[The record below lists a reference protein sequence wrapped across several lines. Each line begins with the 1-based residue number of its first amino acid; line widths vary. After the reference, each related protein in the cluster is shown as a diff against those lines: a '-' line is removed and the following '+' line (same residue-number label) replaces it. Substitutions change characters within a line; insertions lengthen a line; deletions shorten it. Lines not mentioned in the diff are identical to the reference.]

1 MSQGN
6 INHLL
11 ELWALSLMKHGSVGP
26 FDSYKDI
33 YDRIDAI
40 EEGNSCLSSQDLVIE
55 LNLIQG
61 TLHGNVSRHRLMKR
75 LTTQRRIGKNRN
87 TRSGTVT
94 QRWWLEICS
103 PTPTSIT
110 SLTQHHMLSSTKMVH
125 VDARILCRV
134 IFHGANAY
142 VFIYFNSISRV
153 IKMNVCLRIL
163 FMKKTQPKTKV
174 ACLCLSSSAVTK
186 PQSQSAL
193 VISNTTHYTSQLGLC
208 GTL

>member
-1 MSQGN
+1 MCL
-6 INHLL
+6 NH
-11 ELWALSLMKHGSVGP
+11 VGGW
-26 FDSYKDI
+26 FSK
-33 YDRIDAI
+33 
-40 EEGNSCLSSQDLVIE
+40 
-55 LNLIQG
+55 
-61 TLHGNVSRHRLMKR
+61 
-75 LTTQRRIGKNRN
+75 TQRDKKFDPGYWIKFLEPPCRRRSMEMFQDIARWRGWRHSAELEKTGIRAS
-87 TRSGTVT
+87 RSGTVT

-103 PTPTSIT
+103 PTRTSIT

-142 VFIYFNSISRV
+142 IFIYFNSISRV

-174 ACLCLSSSAVTK
+174 ACLCPSSSAVTK
-186 PQSQSAL
+186 PQSRSAL
-193 VISNTTHYTSQLGLC
+193 VMSNTTRYTSQLGLC